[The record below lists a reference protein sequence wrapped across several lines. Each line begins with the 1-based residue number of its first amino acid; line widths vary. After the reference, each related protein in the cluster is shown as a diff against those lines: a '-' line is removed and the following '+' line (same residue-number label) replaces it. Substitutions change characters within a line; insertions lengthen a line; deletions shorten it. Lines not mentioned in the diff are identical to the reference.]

1 MNRPSLYLLLLL
13 CVAEL
18 GGAQPCLEITNKG
31 YEKQSKEVT
40 SAITWWVQI
49 NNQCNRS
56 FDADLEVHLLDAQGE
71 LLLQTSYILI
81 VPRNSKAKAKR
92 ESYML
97 GNEIDR
103 VEHLEVEL
111 EERERPF

>member
-13 CVAEL
+13 CIAGP
-18 GGAQPCLEITNKG
+18 GGAQPCLEITDKG
-31 YEKQSKEVT
+31 YEKQATEVT
-40 SAITWWVQI
+40 SAITWWVQV
-49 NNQCNRS
+49 NNQCDRS

-81 VPRNSKAKAKR
+81 VPRNSKASAER

-97 GNEIDR
+97 GDEIDR
-103 VEHLEVEL
+103 IEHLEVEL